1 MILQKTYLLEKLSFL
16 FVKEKEN
23 KSDDEYFFTLFF
35 QLKKGLLRL

>member
-23 KSDDEYFFTLFF
+23 KSDEYFFTLVF
-35 QLKKGLLRL
+35 QLKKSLLRL